1 MKDPTLLD
9 VFAIFIMHAGV
20 TSGQRNVYPADV
32 YDLAEA
38 MLIESERRHADRN

>member
-1 MKDPTLLD
+1 MKEPTLLD

-20 TSGQRNVYPADV
+20 VSGQRNVYPDDV

-38 MLIESERRHADRN
+38 LLIESERRHGQRH